1 MTAKLGYDV
10 IFAVCSSHDGV
21 KIEVNAQELKSR
33 QCHFYWLVRVAAA
46 VALLD
51 GHPKCFDTVF
61 GRWTVTTATIKPA
74 SQ

>member
-10 IFAVCSSHDGV
+10 IFAVRSSH
-21 KIEVNAQELKSR
+21 EVNAQELKSR

-51 GHPKCFDTVF
+51 GHPKFFDTVF